1 MCSSNRHREWNIRII
16 FGADVI
22 GPTAWVSLLTWR
34 LDFWRAR
41 SNMREFLPSTPE
53 PLGVSGGAP
62 IFRSVDLSLR
72 REWSSAAKSSPS
84 AGDTSSPRRQAV
96 VTSSAH
102 HQPAGAPPTSHPVQ
116 AFRSVMVLWTITL
129 EFSRA
134 RRGNC
139 KSILKHARRW
149 AILSEC
155 WQTMLSIG
163 VTGHLDGLWSRLAT
177 ARSIPE
183 WFLGIERSPVGRHG
197 CRCRSLT
204 RPAL

>member
-116 AFRSVMVLWTITL
+116 AFRSVMVLWTVTL
-129 EFSRA
+129 DFSRA

-139 KSILKHARRW
+139 KSILKHETVGDPKR
-149 AILSEC
+149 
-155 WQTMLSIG
+155 T
-163 VTGHLDGLWSRLAT
+163 LANHAEQWCHRPPGWT
-177 ARSIPE
+177 SARSD
-183 WFLGIERSPVGRHG
+183 RSSINPRVVPGH
-197 CRCRSLT
+197 
-204 RPAL
+204 